1 MVPERFFVTH
11 AVTHAAERINPMIRS
26 WINAMMPTRPISKD
40 LLRFI
45 AWITR
50 PMVKATVIRKA
61 ISTPP
66 PAIRKATR
74 DSISDKI
81 ESSLSEIEWTL
92 DWD

>member
-1 MVPERFFVTH
+1 MVPDRFFVTH
-11 AVTHAAERINPMIRS
+11 AGDRINPAIRA

-45 AWITR
+45 GWVTH

-74 DSISDKI
+74 DSI
-81 ESSLSEIEWTL
+81 LSEIERTL
-92 DWD
+92 DAMACIE